1 MIGVLTMFEEDE
13 LRPLFSSVLDNGY
26 TLHLNENGIES
37 EFYLSP
43 ELLRDMLI
51 KLNND
56 LSNKYGYLCS
66 FDGEDMFIIAP
77 APENETDDKRISIKI
92 GYDFFGDEYKIDNS
106 LRFTK
111 EELLIIFYVIDKV
124 KSLTISLAL
133 KNKSYKLLK

>member
-1 MIGVLTMFEEDE
+1 MFEEDE
-13 LRPLFSSVLDNGY
+13 LRPLFYSEIDDGY
-26 TLHLNENGIES
+26 TLRLNENGIES

-43 ELLRDMLI
+43 ELLKDMLI

-56 LSNKYGYLCS
+56 LSKKHEYLCS
-66 FDGEDMFIIAP
+66 FDGKDMFTIEPAQETEIDDRKISVII
-77 APENETDDKRISIKI
+77 
-92 GYDFFGDEYKIDNS
+92 GCDFFGDEYKIDNPS
-106 LRFTK
+106 RFTK

>member
-1 MIGVLTMFEEDE
+1 MFEEDE
-13 LRPLFSSVLDNGY
+13 LRPLFSSELDNGY

-56 LSNKYGYLCS
+56 LSSKYGYLCS

-77 APENETDDKRISIKI
+77 APETETETDDKRISIMI
-92 GYDFFGDEYKIDNS
+92 GYDFFGDEYKIDNYF
-106 LRFTK
+106 RFTK